1 MKYIVLP
8 LEKVVKYDAKGFAYL
23 KCPVCETKE
32 MNTQYMGDNSMVI
45 YCNQDNIQFRFNA
58 KGLWEIDYTLFALN
72 MFSSYEN
79 QKKDL
84 KILFAKG
91 LITYVKMLDS
101 LHFASQ
107 ELPKAEKYVL
117 RCEMKNCNNPGTETD
132 TYFNGFEEKT
142 IRICKD
148 CLKHFG
154 EDS

>member
-32 MNTQYMGDNSMVI
+32 MNTQYMGGNSMII

-58 KGLWEIDYTLFALN
+58 TGLWEIDYTLYALDTIKY
-72 MFSSYEN
+72 YEN

-84 KILFAKG
+84 KILFIKG
-91 LITYVKMLDS
+91 LITYVNMLES

-107 ELPKAEKYVL
+107 DLPKKEENVL
-117 RCEMKNCNNPGTETD
+117 RCENGNCEAPRTTTTNV
-132 TYFNGFEEKT
+132 FNGFEVKT
-142 IRICKD
+142 VNVCAVCEMD
-148 CLKHFG
+148 LAS
-154 EDS
+154 DL